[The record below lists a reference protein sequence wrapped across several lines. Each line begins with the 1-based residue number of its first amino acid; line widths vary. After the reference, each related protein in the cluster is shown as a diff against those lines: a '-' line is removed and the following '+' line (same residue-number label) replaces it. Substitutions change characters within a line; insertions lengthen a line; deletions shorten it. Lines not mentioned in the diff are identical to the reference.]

1 VPWRLI
7 VIASVEKLVSPSRSD
22 LRRRAPRRGCIAK
35 LSSSHPVAAVPG
47 TQRFV
52 EATPCVDEQLSNG
65 SRVQTEIPGARAAP
79 TAMVWAWRCRCRRLL
94 ARAEAIG
101 DRDAVASLR
110 SGGDAGGAN
119 LYDTRQLL
127 LSVLSG
133 EHREGPRTTHPCSL
147 AAGDPEEVGCAREST
162 TSRARFFA
170 LTTTL
175 FSLRVGRRTVDSSR
189 VHQR

>member
-7 VIASVEKLVSPSRSD
+7 VVASVEKLVSRSRSD
-22 LRRRAPRRGCIAK
+22 LRRRAPRRGCIAG

-101 DRDAVASLR
+101 DRDAVASLLNPEGR
-110 SGGDAGGAN
+110 AQWRRRGGRESLRHATALALG
-119 LYDTRQLL
+119 
-127 LSVLSG
+127 SIE

-147 AAGDPEEVGCAREST
+147 ASGPIR
-162 TSRARFFA
+162 TS
-170 LTTTL
+170 
-175 FSLRVGRRTVDSSR
+175 GG
-189 VHQR
+189 